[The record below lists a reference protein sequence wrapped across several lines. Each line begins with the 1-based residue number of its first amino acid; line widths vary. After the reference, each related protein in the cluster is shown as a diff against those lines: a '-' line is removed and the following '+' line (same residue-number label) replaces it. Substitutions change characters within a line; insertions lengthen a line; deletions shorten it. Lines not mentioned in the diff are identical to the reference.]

1 MIARLEKVGILAVS
15 SGTPAELEAFIRSET
30 ERWSKVLKESGNIK
44 LD

>member
-1 MIARLEKVGILAVS
+1 MSAKLEKLGILPTAS
-15 SGTPAELEAFIRSET
+15 SAPAEFDAFIRSET